1 MSWLDNINTIKEIYP
16 GQFQIILDFA
26 TSSFIKYALD
36 LNYKYVWVSNHYLK
50 GSLIWEEYSLP
61 LFNNQ
66 NNIKVLARNINFDYI
81 LTTKDFIELLPKI
94 EKDNGI
100 HLIQMNKTPK
110 EYLTIDRIK
119 GKTRYQLLTKECDYL
134 FELDIPSA
142 RDYGTIISSNRQYL
156 QSLLDNPKLDWT
168 NLP

>member
-26 TSSFIKYALD
+26 TSSFIKYTLD
-36 LNYKYVWVSNHYLK
+36 TNYHYVWVSNH
-50 GSLIWEEYSLP
+50 SLSSHFTWEQHNLP
-61 LFNNQ
+61 LFDNQ
-66 NNIKVLARNINFDYI
+66 SNVQVLARNISFDYI
-81 LTTKDFIELLPKI
+81 LPTKDFIKLLPTI

-100 HLIQMNKTPK
+100 HLIQMNKIPK

-142 RDYGTIISSNRQYL
+142 RDYGPIISSNRQYL
-156 QSLLDNPKLDWT
+156 QSLLENPKLDWN